1 MDVVF
6 FTRQSRDFKRNA
18 GGGQMKNEDKSAAS
32 IVINGSQKNGMR
44 TPFPKACTDV
54 LTDH

>member
-6 FTRQSRDFKRNA
+6 FTRQSRDFKRNT